1 MECNHSLVY
10 LWKLILQVLIYLFI
24 LPQDS
29 ITCHRS
35 VRLDTMGG
43 HKLQESEFLVG
54 KPCGLR
60 SGVREKSINN
70 GAGFV
75 FVLGSGNDFFLP
87 LRSLPYGYFLA
98 IPSRRNKAP
107 IVVVAVTLFGT
118 HIMNPPIVYV
128 NPPSTLLWSHTLS
141 TRSISLPHLQPL
153 RKRRLS
159 HTGGALSLDT

>member
-35 VRLDTMGG
+35 VRLNTMGG

-54 KPCGLR
+54 KPSGLR

-87 LRSLPYGYFLA
+87 LRSRPYGYFLA
-98 IPSRRNKAP
+98 SPAIFYEAP
-107 IVVVAVTLFGT
+107 KKIITITLFGT

-128 NPPSTLLWSHTLS
+128 NPPST
-141 TRSISLPHLQPL
+141 RSEERRI
-153 RKRRLS
+153 RK
-159 HTGGALSLDT
+159 